1 MKESEVLADSFSRIK
16 RVLDMALAD
25 LGPEDLVRRPGPE
38 SNPIGWLAWH
48 LTRGQDKQVADL
60 AGWEQVWVKGNW
72 HEKLGLPLNPN
83 DMGTGHT
90 AEQVASVRPPSA
102 QVLLDYHDATLEQ
115 TNAYLGALSG
125 NDLDRVL
132 DDPRFDPPPTV
143 GVRLVSIIAD
153 NLSHAGQVA
162 YVKGLLQGKRWY
174 PA

>member
-1 MKESEVLADSFSRIK
+1 MKQSEVLTDSFSRIK
-16 RVLDMALAD
+16 RILDMALAD
-25 LGPEDLVRRPGPE
+25 LTPEDLTQRPGPE
-38 SNPIGWLAWH
+38 SNPIGWLTWH
-48 LTRGQDKQVADL
+48 LTRGQDRQIADL

-72 HEKLGLPLNPN
+72 HEKLGLPPDPN

-102 QVLLDYHDATLEQ
+102 QLLLDYHDATFEQ
-115 TNAYLGALSG
+115 TKAYLEPLRGD
-125 NDLDRVL
+125 DLDRVL
-132 DDPRFDPPPTV
+132 DETRFDPPPTA
-143 GVRLVSIIAD
+143 GIRIISIIAD